1 MPRVSIGLPVF
12 NGANFIREALDSLLD
27 QSFRDFEIIISD
39 NASVDDTP
47 AICAAYA
54 QSDDRIRFTRHA
66 CNRGAAWNY
75 NFVFKQ
81 ARAPY
86 FKWASHDD
94 VCNPSF
100 LKRCVEV
107 LDDRPDVVLSFTNT
121 IIIDAHSKPREIYRN
136 QLHLQHSNPIQRFRS
151 CIFRRATESNAI
163 FGLLRVSALEQTR
176 KIDNFVGSDNILLAQ
191 LALLGCFYEIDDALF
206 LRRDHPETSLRANP
220 SQHNLHRWFDP
231 QKQKWVLP
239 THLRWAI
246 EYASVLFDQ
255 PLSVKT
261 RCKCL
266 FYTIVWLY
274 RKRRM
279 LKADIKTFGDR
290 G

>member
-1 MPRVSIGLPVF
+1 MAMPRVSIGVPVF

-39 NASVDDTP
+39 NDSVDDTP
-47 AICAAYA
+47 EICAVYA
-54 QSDDRIRFTRHA
+54 QADDRIRLTRHP

-94 VCNPSF
+94 VCKPSF

-107 LDDRPDVVLSFTNT
+107 LDNRPDVVLCFTNT
-121 IIIDAHSKPREIYRN
+121 TIIDAHSKPCQIYRN
-136 QLHLQHSNPIQRFRS
+136 QLHLQHSNPAQRFRS
-151 CIFRRATESNAI
+151 CLFRRATESNAI

-220 SQHNLHRWFDP
+220 SQRNLHRWFDP
-231 QKQKWVLP
+231 QKEKYVFP
-239 THLRWAI
+239 TTLRWAI
-246 EYASVLFDQ
+246 EYAKVLFDI
-255 PLSVKT
+255 PLPSKI
-261 RCKCL
+261 RYNCL
-266 FYTIVWLY
+266 FYTLYWLY
-274 RKRRM
+274 KKRRK
-279 LKADIKTFGDR
+279 LLADFKSLDD
-290 G
+290 